1 MNQLERIATPEEIER
16 QKSEDLKAAIRVSI
30 PAIVTAVDLDR
41 QVVSVRPAIMGK
53 LRGYEGNVT
62 ETQYPI
68 LTEVPIAFP
77 RAGGLCI
84 TYPVAVNDE
93 CLVVFADACIDFWW
107 QSGGIQSPKDSRSHD
122 LSDAIAIFGLTS
134 QPRKLPN
141 VSADAIEIRTDSRSD
156 YISLTAGRLDIQI
169 NGETNVT
176 ANKSTVVCPDNTI
189 QGPLT
194 VTGLIT
200 GKGGLIVSGGNGAS
214 VTGTIHA
221 TGDISSGTVSL
232 QNLTITARRR
242 INKHEIS
249 KTRRKRRYDVRRRTR

>member
-16 QKSEDLKAAIRVSI
+16 QKSEDLKAQIRVAM
-30 PAIVTAVDLDR
+30 PAIVTSVDLAR
-41 QVVSVRPAIMGK
+41 QVVSVRPALMGK

-62 ETQYPI
+62 ETQYPV

-84 TYPVAVNDE
+84 TYPVSENDE

-107 QSGGIQSPKDSRSHD
+107 QSGGVQSPKDSRSHD
-122 LSDAIAIFGLTS
+122 LSDAIAIFGLSS
-134 QPRKLPN
+134 QPRKLSD

-156 YISLTAGRLDIQI
+156 YISLTAGKLDINI
-169 NGETNVT
+169 NGDVNVT
-176 ANKSTVVCPDNTI
+176 AKKSKVVCPDNTV

-200 GKGGLIVSGGNGAS
+200 GQGGITVSGGNGAQVS
-214 VTGTIHA
+214 GSIHA
-221 TGDISSGTVSL
+221 TGDITANTVSL
-232 QNLTITARRR
+232 QNHTHNHGPTPD
-242 INKHEIS
+242 K
-249 KTRRKRRYDVRRRTR
+249 